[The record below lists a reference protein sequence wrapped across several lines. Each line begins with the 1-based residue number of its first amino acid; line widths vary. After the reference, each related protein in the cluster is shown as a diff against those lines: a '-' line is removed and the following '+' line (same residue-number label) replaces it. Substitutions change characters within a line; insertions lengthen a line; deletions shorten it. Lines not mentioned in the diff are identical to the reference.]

1 MRRRGAGEEGV
12 FLIGVVLL
20 SLFFAIFIGA
30 ERRTAAMTARRVA
43 ALAALVQR
51 VLSHH
56 VSVLVVES
64 VVVLVRVLVVVAAK
78 GEVHGRG

>member
-1 MRRRGAGEEGV
+1 
-12 FLIGVVLL
+12 
-20 SLFFAIFIGA
+20 
-30 ERRTAAMTARRVA
+30 MTARRVA